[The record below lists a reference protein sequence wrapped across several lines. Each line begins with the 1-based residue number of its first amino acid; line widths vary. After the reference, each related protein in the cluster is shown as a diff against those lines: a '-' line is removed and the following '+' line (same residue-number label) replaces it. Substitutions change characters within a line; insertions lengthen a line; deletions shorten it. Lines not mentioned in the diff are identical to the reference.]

1 MILEK
6 LSSPRKSI
14 HNPLKKGK
22 QTRPD
27 KTGNMKVGGVRRTE
41 GEDKGRRAGGGEL
54 EATG

>member
-27 KTGNMKVGGVRRTE
+27 KTGNMRIGGVRRTE